1 MLSSQLLQEISVVKG
16 SGKVEQAKN
25 IKARKLGNRK
35 NRSESSRDNLK
46 RQESNFAET
55 KKRPCRRPI
64 QRSLKRLLVA
74 TATSMDSGDTQAHFE
89 TSLKVQ

>member
-1 MLSSQLLQEISVVKG
+1 MTVIKSFFSAMPSSLLLQEISVVKG

-25 IKARKLGNRK
+25 IKARKLENRK

-55 KKRPCRRPI
+55 KKGRADGQFNEALR
-64 QRSLKRLLVA
+64 
-74 TATSMDSGDTQAHFE
+74 GFW
-89 TSLKVQ
+89 

>member
-1 MLSSQLLQEISVVKG
+1 MTVIKSFFSAMPSSLLLQEISVVKG

-55 KKRPCRRPI
+55 KKKAVPKANSTKP
-64 QRSLKRLLVA
+64 
-74 TATSMDSGDTQAHFE
+74 
-89 TSLKVQ
+89 

>member
-1 MLSSQLLQEISVVKG
+1 MVKG

-35 NRSESSRDNLK
+35 NRSESRDNLE

-55 KKRPCRRPI
+55 KKGRAAEGQSNGALRGLFRHQHQWI
-64 QRSLKRLLVA
+64 LETLKH
-74 TATSMDSGDTQAHFE
+74 T
-89 TSLKVQ
+89 LKHL

>member
-1 MLSSQLLQEISVVKG
+1 MPSSQLLQEISVVKG

-55 KKRPCRRPI
+55 KKKGRAEGQSNEALR
-64 QRSLKRLLVA
+64 
-74 TATSMDSGDTQAHFE
+74 GFW
-89 TSLKVQ
+89 